1 MLLRDIAGLVHGE
14 IEGNENA
21 EITGPAK
28 IEEAGPGDITF
39 LANPKYK
46 KYLSTTRASAVLI
59 SKETDTRDIEQRP
72 QTLSFIKVVN
82 PYSAFLSVLDTF
94 SPPLTPQPKGIHPT
108 AVVAQNATVHP
119 DASIGAYVIIGE
131 QSTIGKGTTILHHT
145 VISNNVSVGSNGLIY
160 PLVSIREGSNIGD
173 RVIIH
178 SGAVIGSDGFGFAP
192 QENGSYEKIPQ
203 RGIVTIGNDVEIG
216 ANCTID
222 RATLGETRIEDGVK
236 LDNLVQIAHNVV
248 VGSNTVIAAQ
258 SGISGSTKLGEQC
271 IVGGQ
276 VGFIGHIDIAA
287 KTSVAAK
294 AGVTKSVKKPGKA
307 LFGHPANDLKKEF
320 RVKAAMRQLPDL
332 LIEIQKLQ
340 ERITLLE
347 NELNKSR
354 QRT

>member
-46 KYLSTTRASAVLI
+46 KFLVSTRASAVLI
-59 SKETDTRDIEQRP
+59 SNETDTHDIDPRP
-72 QTLSFIKVVN
+72 HTVSFIKVAH
-82 PYSAFLSVLDTF
+82 PYSAFLTVLDIF

-108 AVVAQNATVHP
+108 AVIAHNATIHP

-131 QSTIGKGTTILHHT
+131 RSTVGHGTTILHHT
-145 VISNNVSVGSNGLIY
+145 VIGNNVSVGSDGLIY
-160 PLVSIREGSNIGD
+160 PLVSIREGSTIGD

-192 QENGSYEKIPQ
+192 RENGSYEKIPQ

-248 VGSNTVIAAQ
+248 VGAHTVIAAQ

-276 VGFIGHIDIAA
+276 VGFVGHITIAA

-294 AGVTKSVKKPGKA
+294 AGVTKSVKEPGKA
-307 LFGHPANDLKKEF
+307 LYGHPANDIRKVF
-320 RVKAAMRQLPDL
+320 RVEAALRQLPDL
-332 LIEIQKLQ
+332 LIELRKLQ
-340 ERITLLE
+340 ERIALLE
-347 NELNKSR
+347 RELDKSR